1 VTILLSGL
9 FLGIGLKGSSACEI
23 MHADSLL
30 QEKTAMKRICFSSII
45 FFLFISSTAFGG
57 TKEEIMR
64 LQNDV
69 LALQN
74 QLRMLDKTLR
84 EQTDGLRSLLAQL
97 NDQAGKTNLLLT
109 KVTATLES
117 QASGDKTG
125 NQAVLQ
131 EIRNLSGKLD
141 DASTRISALAQQVAD
156 MKVQSKPIS
165 QRLLPNGGAD
175 GANPAIAADQAYNE
189 AFNDLIQ
196 GNLDMAIEGFT
207 AFIRNYPTNEKADD
221 AQYNIGEAYYNS
233 KQWPQAVAAFTRV
246 VNEFPNGDKLA
257 SAYFKRA
264 KAELA
269 TQDKESAVADFK
281 TVTER
286 FDSSPEA
293 GLAQIEL
300 EKLGVSRSK
309 PPNTRSR
316 KKP

>member
-1 VTILLSGL
+1 
-9 FLGIGLKGSSACEI
+9 
-23 MHADSLL
+23 
-30 QEKTAMKRICFSSII
+30 MKRICFSSVI
-45 FFLFISSTAFGG
+45 FVLFISSTAFGG

-84 EQTDGLRSLLAQL
+84 EQTDGLRSLLGQL

-109 KVTATLES
+109 KVSASLDNQTA
-117 QASGDKTG
+117 GDKSG

-131 EIRNLSGKLD
+131 EIRNLGGKLD

-165 QRLLPNGGAD
+165 QRLLPIGGAD
-175 GANPAIAADQAYNE
+175 GGNPAIAADQVYNE

-207 AFIRNYPTNEKADD
+207 AFIKNFPTNEKADD

-233 KQWPQAVAAFTRV
+233 NRLPQAIAAFTRV

-257 SAYFKRA
+257 SAHFKRA

-269 TQDKESAVADFK
+269 IQDKDSAIADFK
-281 TVTER
+281 TVIER
-286 FDSSPEA
+286 YDSSPEA
-293 GLAQIEL
+293 ALAQIEL

-309 PPNTRSR
+309 PGANTRSR

>member
-1 VTILLSGL
+1 
-9 FLGIGLKGSSACEI
+9 
-23 MHADSLL
+23 
-30 QEKTAMKRICFSSII
+30 MKRILIASAI
-45 FFLFISSTAFGG
+45 FVFMISGTGFGG

-84 EQTDGLRSLLAQL
+84 EQTDGLRSLLGQL

-109 KVTATLES
+109 KVSATLEN
-117 QASGDKTG
+117 QAAGDKSG
-125 NQAVLQ
+125 NQSLLQ
-131 EIRNLSGKLD
+131 EIRNLAGKVD

-156 MKVQSKPIS
+156 MKVQSKPLS
-165 QRLLPNGGAD
+165 QRLLQNSVSDGNNPNVS
-175 GANPAIAADQAYNE
+175 ADQVYNE

-207 AFIRNYPTNEKADD
+207 AFIKNFPTSEKTDD

-233 KQWPQAVAAFTRV
+233 NKLSQAMAAFTRV
-246 VNEFPNGDKLA
+246 INEYPNGDKVA

-264 KAELA
+264 KAEL
-269 TQDKESAVADFK
+269 TSQDKESAVADFK
-281 TVTER
+281 TVIER
-286 FDSSPEA
+286 FDSAPEA

-300 EKLGVSRSK
+300 EKLGISRSK
-309 PPNTRSR
+309 PATNNRTR
-316 KKP
+316 KKT